1 MSDVSQGTGLREHL
15 HMASR
20 FLRNPRTI
28 GAVSPSSAAM
38 ARMMVEQIPAD
49 RHVNVVELGPG
60 TGSFT
65 NAIAKRVARGSRVL
79 AIDLEPSFIER
90 VRRRWPSVEAV
101 CGSAVDLETLLKDR
115 RIAQVDHYISGLPF
129 ATLRK
134 DEITRILD
142 GIQRSLKP
150 GGTFTTFQYLHGYA
164 LPWGR
169 FFRRDMTRR
178 MGGPPQ
184 RTLVLKN
191 FPPSFIFN
199 WTKRA

>member
-1 MSDVSQGTGLREHL
+1 MSNVSQGTGIREHL

-20 FLRNPRTI
+20 FLRNPRTV

-38 ARMMVEQIPAD
+38 AKMMVEHIPAD
-49 RHVNVVELGPG
+49 RPVTVVELGPG

-65 NAIAKRVARGSRVL
+65 NAIVKRVHRGSRVV
-79 AIDLEPSFIER
+79 AIDLEQSFIDQ

-101 CGSAVDLETLLKDR
+101 CGSAVELEKLLRDR
-115 RIAQVDHYISGLPF
+115 KIAQVDHFICGLPF

-169 FFRRDMTRR
+169 FFRREMTQR
-178 MGGPPQ
+178 MGGAPE
-184 RTLVLKN
+184 RHFVLKN
-191 FPPSFIFN
+191 FPLSFIFN
-199 WTKRA
+199 WTKK